1 MVLASCFSPTERR
14 TSTSTCPDRERAR
27 EREREREREVTDSAD
42 KDTQNNTFVVE
53 TFARSATRHAS

>member
-14 TSTSTCPDRERAR
+14 ASTSTCPDRERAR
-27 EREREREREVTDSAD
+27 EREGGVTDSAD

>member
-14 TSTSTCPDRERAR
+14 TSTSTCPDRERA
-27 EREREREREVTDSAD
+27 REREREREVTDSAD

>member
-14 TSTSTCPDRERAR
+14 TSTSTCPDRERA
-27 EREREREREVTDSAD
+27 REREVTDSAD